1 MVHTSAGL
9 FWIIS
14 NLRSTW
20 RLDKAIAYE
29 DTASAAR
36 HQCQDYRAG
45 HVSHGYIID
54 AEWRLLLE

>member
-1 MVHTSAGL
+1 MYTSDL

-20 RLDKAIAYE
+20 RLDKAIAYD

-36 HQCQDYRAG
+36 HQGQDYRAG